1 MNDVVLMKPFIL
13 SLTFLPRLPVF
24 RQSFDS
30 DAMLPY
36 LVKDRHAT
44 WHLVF

>member
-30 DAMLPY
+30 DAKLAY
-36 LVKDRHAT
+36 LVKDHLAT
-44 WHLVF
+44 WLLVF